1 MKKIKSMLLL
11 ACSFLIL
18 VSCSNNSDSE
28 DTDDPNDPN
37 PSADLIVGNWKLI
50 GYKEPNGAITSVEP
64 CVEVFYNFRANA
76 ALSVTIDQCGD
87 LESLTGTWV
96 KTSVANEYKF
106 TEADGTEEYNKIFFT
121 DNNTRFYVEELN
133 PDRNEGVFQKQ

>member
-28 DTDDPNDPN
+28 DADDPNDPN

-50 GYKEPNGAITSVEP
+50 GYKEPSGAITSVEP
-64 CVEVFYNFRANA
+64 CIKVYNKYESNSAFTLDVDN
-76 ALSVTIDQCGD
+76 CG
-87 LESLTGTWV
+87 SIGGFTGTWA
-96 KTSVANEYKF
+96 KTSVVNQYKV
-106 TEADGTEEYNKIFFT
+106 TQTDGTVDYAIIIFT
-121 DNNTRFYVEELN
+121 DNNTRYYTEELN
-133 PDRNEGVFQKQ
+133 PDRNEGVYQKQ